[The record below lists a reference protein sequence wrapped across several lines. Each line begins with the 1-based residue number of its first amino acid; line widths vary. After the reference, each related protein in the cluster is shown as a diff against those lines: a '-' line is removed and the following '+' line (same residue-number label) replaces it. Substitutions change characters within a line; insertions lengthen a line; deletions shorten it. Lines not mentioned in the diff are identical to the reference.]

1 MSTNLVRSKSSAAPH
16 STTIDSAVLGLIV
29 YLVGTEIEGLHE
41 AMMVRAE
48 PVVEGN
54 VENDPPP
61 APASQGHGAKPTPA
75 VFDHKAEIVIHVK
88 ATPFYDVVIPP
99 VIKKLRSAVIE
110 RVHALTD
117 LKVHAVHIHIAALRP
132 A

>member
-1 MSTNLVRSKSSAAPH
+1 MSTNLMRSKSGAAPH

-41 AMMVRAE
+41 TVMVRAE

-54 VENDPPP
+54 VESD
-61 APASQGHGAKPTPA
+61 APADPSPASHGAKPAPI
-75 VFDHKAEIVIHVK
+75 VFDHKAEVVIHVK
-88 ATPFYDVVIPP
+88 VTPYYDVVIPP